1 MAIRKNRAF
10 YLVALL
16 AVIAAPAYGQNY
28 DELSRSDSISL
39 SAGDANRANTAIQT
53 PTPWPRYL
61 NDFDFDMP
69 GQQGVDLMT
78 NFLGKYAAGSTVT
91 KTITQDQGGITAT
104 TQVK

>member
-16 AVIAAPAYGQNY
+16 AFIGAPAYGQNY

-69 GQQGVDLMT
+69 GQQGVDLME
-78 NFLGKYAAGSTVT
+78 NYLKKFAAPDATAGTTININTPT
-91 KTITQDQGGITAT
+91 K
-104 TQVK
+104 

>member
-69 GQQGVDLMT
+69 GQQGVDLME
-78 NFLGKYAAGSTVT
+78 NYLKKFAAPAAAAGTTININTPT
-91 KTITQDQGGITAT
+91 K
-104 TQVK
+104 